1 MLLQLASRPFARLTR
16 LFGGEGGGSGRS
28 THQKL
33 YDPSHPL
40 RSGSR
45 PGAVGAETRSGVF
58 VACKTREQA
67 ASKQQ
72 QRHRHSAGGLF
83 GDGDERP
90 S

>member
-1 MLLQLASRPFARLTR
+1 MLLQLASRPSPPTYTPFLV
-16 LFGGEGGGSGRS
+16 GGSGRS

-40 RSGSR
+40 RSGSG